1 MRHVTRYYCRTLKR
15 NQRPKRVLPATGLK
29 KRASRNQGH
38 LRADENNEKDEVSE
52 NVDSRKSPRAVM
64 SGSSQFPDGRF
75 ERKKFNFHSKRYSS
89 SFNCAPLG
97 AAEKAAQLAQQAD
110 AGKRRATIVARAFR
124 LSEQGGNGVLAGI
137 RMRRR
142 VQRSV
147 LRDSHGFWGGVE
159 ARATASR
166 VSKHC
171 FNSIFH

>member
-1 MRHVTRYYCRTLKR
+1 MRHVTRYYCRKFKR
-15 NQRPKRVLPATGLK
+15 NQRTIRARPRRGLQ
-29 KRASRNQGH
+29 KRASRNEGH

-52 NVDSRKSPRAVM
+52 NVDSRKNVRTVM
-64 SGSSQFPDGRF
+64 SGSSQFPDGRV

-89 SFNCAPLG
+89 SFNSAPLG
-97 AAEKAAQLAQQAD
+97 AAEKAAQLGRRAD

-124 LSEQGGNGVLAGI
+124 LFEQGGNGVLADV

-147 LRDSHGFWGGVE
+147 LRDSHGFWGGAE
-159 ARATASR
+159 ARATARR

-171 FNSIFH
+171 FN